1 MADPSMVIRIAANI
15 AELKKNLA
23 EGKAQIETT
32 TAAMSKLASSLLG
45 DKLIQAAHNVTAA
58 VDKIG
63 GAGKL
68 TRAEMDRVN
77 TTVEKALEKYRALG
91 QEAPAAMVALADATK
106 KIPPELDNAT
116 KAGNALSGVL
126 GKAGS
131 LLAAFGVSL
140 SVGALVS
147 FGKGLFDMAGS
158 VSDLSDAT
166 GVSTTALQQFAYV
179 GVSAGLSMDEI
190 GRSVGTLSER
200 LAGGD
205 ESALSAVKRL
215 GLSIDGLL
223 KAGPEEAFIQIGEA
237 VGRMED
243 PMQRNAVAAD
253 LFGGKL
259 SKQLIPMLGDLRQ
272 AMNDV
277 PKEALISPEQ
287 MKNADEF
294 GNKIDQ
300 LAIRLK
306 AWAATKIFP
315 VRPLELQMPE
325 GSSLLQKAQILRDLG
340 WAEKDNWAATQLAAE
355 AAGRASVAA
364 AAAADA
370 QIKVMPGLVDGY
382 RQGADAVDDIHN
394 AFKKFSEDSA
404 AEALK
409 KLVAL
414 KEKVNDLQQ
423 TTAKGLWAPKASDM
437 SDALDGYIAD
447 LKAAEAQLDKI
458 AAINQGGV
466 AGVWNIGVQL
476 DTKDAQASL
485 EQLKEQAR
493 NSLGGMLNSI
503 VQGLP
508 GTLQQAFTGGGG
520 LKGFGQAITSQVG
533 AALGSKL
540 FAAGGPMNG
549 IGNKLAGVF
558 GDSFGLA
565 LPGIGQALG
574 SLVGPVLSKLWG
586 VLKQAFGGPDKQEM
600 EGRSVVE
607 QFQSQFSSVEDMV
620 NRIGDAYRRNGKTSE
635 EAQAAIQ
642 RMWAAEK
649 LGAEAT
655 RAAIAAITEELKRQ
669 NEVADAI
676 SAQGFQS
683 QDQLTH
689 AADIANEAY
698 KQMLASGQYTQAQV
712 ESAYRNY
719 QEALSKLEGAA
730 GEAARAWL
738 DAHKAADG
746 AVIASSKAMQSAE
759 ADLKG
764 LIDKRNALVQSI
776 AAESPEEVMGVIEAQ
791 QRGQL
796 AVLDDEIQRKADAYA
811 RLADETGQR
820 MADAIVDAL
829 GKMQLNPVTVPV
841 NLVYPGAIPPPVP
854 MADGGVGVVTTPT
867 LFLAGE
873 AGREEFAFSGANRS
887 LSSRSSTVV
896 DFAGLKAEL
905 AALRQQQADSNTY
918 MRSMFARD
926 IARAVVTARATA

>member
-32 TAAMSKLASSLLG
+32 TAAMSKLASSLSG

-485 EQLKEQAR
+485 EQLKAQAR

-574 SLVGPVLSKLWG
+574 SLVGPIMGKLFS
-586 VLKQAFGGPDKQEM
+586 VLKSIGGPSAQEL
-600 EGRSVVE
+600 EGRAVVADFE
-607 QFQSQFSSVEDMV
+607 KQFGSVEEMI
-620 NRIGDAYRRNGKTSE
+620 NRVGDAYRANGKTAE
-635 EAQAAIQ
+635 DAQRAIMA
-642 RMWAAEK
+642 MWEAEK

-655 RAAIAAITEELKRQ
+655 RAAVAAIAEELKRQ
-669 NEVADAI
+669 SEIADAI
-676 SAQGFQS
+676 SAQGFKS
-683 QDQLTH
+683 QDQLRH
-689 AADIANEAY
+689 AADIANAAY
-698 KQMLASGQYTQAQV
+698 KDMLASGQYTQAQV
-712 ESAYRNY
+712 EAAYRNY
-719 QEALSKLEGAA
+719 QEALSKLEGTA

-841 NLVYPGAIPPPVP
+841 NLVYPGAIPPPIP